1 MFSKNQLLDAIEE
14 LEDSPATFQ
23 NAEKLATFYTLFD
36 HLYTQKEPIQRIES
50 TREVKIDRY
59 GDSEFLKVISD
70 KEADRVWRIMDELMA
85 SLQALNQRLYQATLD
100 RIKNL

>member
-70 KEADRVWRIMDELMA
+70 KEADGVWLIMDELMA